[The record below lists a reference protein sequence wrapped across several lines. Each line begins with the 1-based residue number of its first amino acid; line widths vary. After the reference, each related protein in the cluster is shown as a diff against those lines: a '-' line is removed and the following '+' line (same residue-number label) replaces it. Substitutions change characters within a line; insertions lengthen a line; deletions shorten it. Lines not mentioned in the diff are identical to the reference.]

1 MNTREAAIAQS
12 DIKHLTSE
20 LRSQFLLQQR
30 NIPEALKNI
39 RAWLLWKITKIDPT
53 RGKFDK
59 IPYYPTTRRK
69 RNGIQGNPQDIRLL
83 GTWDQV
89 WEAFNNDKSF
99 AGVGLAMLPDFNLTA
114 LDADN
119 CVQHNDNVSTIKEE
133 VLTLVSATYAEFSPS
148 GNGVRA
154 FWLGAANGGKN
165 HPVGLELFHQ
175 NGFVTVTGNCLTAK
189 EPIEL
194 SSDLKALLEKKIGS
208 VGPVKQSFTS
218 NVMIPPSLIPIYLK
232 EVRSAL
238 GVIPSD
244 DRELWIRMGLAL
256 STLGDA
262 ANIVWHEWSSTSD
275 KYDPDDAEQIWRS
288 FKPNRIGHE
297 AILAEA
303 RRRGWNDFIALPK
316 MPMAGPAPKDPS
328 RPTHQMPPAFAGVM
342 SDIVNSALATAF
354 KPQPDLTTLA
364 VLIAMAAACDG
375 NYCLPSGTR
384 LNLYGLG
391 VGTTGTGK
399 DHTRHVAECLGK
411 EVGAILLGEA
421 GSSQGLEDSLLDRRA
436 LLSVI
441 DEIAHTIAAVT
452 DSSSPPHLKAV
463 AGVLLKL
470 FSVGRGSYPGRV
482 LAGKSPKV
490 VTHPCFNILGF
501 ATPEKLGDALKN
513 GSVSDGL
520 VGRMLM
526 ATADEKVPPTRKD
539 NPFTIPASAASK
551 IAEITRAGLARAI
564 NYTGEIKISLGPGT
578 SELLDRLITELDQEQ
593 QLSTSDFERSLLVRS
608 YEKVERIAGVLAVW
622 ERPAFPVMS
631 PEHVDWALG
640 FVRSSNATVRQFAGD
655 HIHHGKVQA
664 DAAIVLKTITKI
676 LNGSYSTDRPSERSA
691 IKHGYA
697 PVSLVLKRSKLDKKD
712 YSLAVDQLVTYG
724 DLTPPFNY
732 KIDTGCIRVVCFPP
746 SEI

>member
-1 MNTREAAIAQS
+1 MNTRTTAITPV
-12 DIKHLTSE
+12 DVEHLTSE
-20 LRSQFLLQQR
+20 LRSQLLLKQR
-30 NIPEALKNI
+30 NIPEALKNTK
-39 RAWLLWKITKIDPT
+39 AWLLWKVTKIDPV

-89 WEAFNNDKSF
+89 WEAFNNDNSF

-119 CVQHNDNVSTIKEE
+119 CVQRNDNIATINKE

-165 HPVGLELFHQ
+165 HSVGLELFHQ
-175 NGFVTVTGNCLTAK
+175 NGFVTVTGNCLATK
-189 EPIEL
+189 EAIEL
-194 SSDLKALLEKKIGS
+194 SSELKALLEKQIGS
-208 VGPVKQSFTS
+208 ENLVKHSFTS
-218 NVMIPPSLIPIYLK
+218 NAMISPSLIPIYLK
-232 EVRSAL
+232 DVKSAL
-238 GVIPSD
+238 AVIPSD

-256 STLGDA
+256 STLGNA

-275 KYDPDDAEQIWRS
+275 KYDPDDAEKTWRS
-288 FKPNRIGHE
+288 FKPNKIGHE

-303 RRRGWNDFIALPK
+303 RRRGWDHCITFPK
-316 MPMAGPAPKDPS
+316 LPMAGPAPKDAS
-328 RPTHQMPPAFAGVM
+328 RLTHQMPSAFAGVM

-364 VLIAMAAACDG
+364 VLIAMASACDG

-421 GSSQGLEDSLLDRRA
+421 GSSQGLEDSLLDKRA

-452 DSSSPPHLKAV
+452 DSSSPQHLKAV

-470 FSVGRGSYPGRV
+470 FSVGRGHYTGRV
-482 LAGKSPKV
+482 LAGKPPKV

-501 ATPEKLGDALKN
+501 ATPEKLGDALKH

-526 ATADEKVPPTRKD
+526 ATADEKVPPSRKD
-539 NPFTIPASAASK
+539 NAFAIPASAASK
-551 IAEITRAGLARAI
+551 ITEIINARLARAV
-564 NYTGEIKISLGPGT
+564 NNSGEIKIALGLGT
-578 SELLDRLITELDQEQ
+578 SERLDRLIGELDQEQ
-593 QLSTSDFERSLLVRS
+593 QLSASDVERSLLVRS

-622 ERPAFPVMS
+622 ESPTMPVIS
-631 PEHVDWALG
+631 LEHIDWAIG
-640 FVRSSNATVRQFAGD
+640 FVRSSNVTVRQFAGD

-664 DAAIVLKTITKI
+664 DAAIVRATITKI
-676 LNGSYSTDRPSERSA
+676 LNGNYSTDRSSERSA
-691 IKHGYA
+691 IENNYA

-712 YSLAVDQLVTYG
+712 YSLAVDYLVTCG
-724 DLTPPFNY
+724 DLAPPFEFNNHM
-732 KIDTGCIRVVCFPP
+732 GCIRVVCFPP
-746 SEI
+746 SET